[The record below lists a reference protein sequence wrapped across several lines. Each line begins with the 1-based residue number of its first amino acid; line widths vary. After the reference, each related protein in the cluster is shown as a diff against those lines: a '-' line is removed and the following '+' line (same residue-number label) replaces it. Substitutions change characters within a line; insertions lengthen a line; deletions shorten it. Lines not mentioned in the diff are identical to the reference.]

1 MRLIF
6 MGSPAFAVPS
16 LEALHKAGHAIV
28 AVYSQPPR
36 PAGRGKQLQST
47 AIHAVAQALGLPV
60 HTPEKLQNEALAEAL
75 TQDAE
80 AIVVVGYGL
89 LLPKALVES
98 RLCINVHPSALP
110 RWRGAT
116 PVQSAIW
123 AGDTTTD
130 VCLMRLE
137 AGMDTGPVFVR
148 VPVAITTGMTSGAL
162 NEIVWR
168 IGAEE
173 LVKLLPTVHNQTP
186 VPQVGEATRAFKIT
200 PEMRAL
206 DWRQSAAQVH
216 NHVRAFSPL
225 PGPTATLAGEVL
237 KVGHSAVVDG
247 AGPVGTVLALD
258 ATGLVLACGSGAVR
272 LGWLQR
278 PGGKPLTPLAL
289 ARGWPAL
296 QVGAQLILPTPPME
310 DA

>member
-1 MRLIF
+1 MRVVL

-16 LEALHKAGHAIV
+16 LQALHEAGHDIV

-36 PAGRGKQLQST
+36 PAGRGRQLQPT
-47 AIHAVAQALGLPV
+47 AVHAAAQALGLPV
-60 HTPEKLQNEALAEAL
+60 HTPEKLNDAALADVLALEA
-75 TQDAE
+75 DVF
-80 AIVVVGYGL
+80 VVVGYGL
-89 LLPKALVES
+89 LLPKVLVES

-148 VPVAITTGMTSGAL
+148 VPVAIAPDMTSGDL
-162 NEIVWR
+162 NAIVWR
-168 IGAEE
+168 IGAEA
-173 LVKLLPTVHNQTP
+173 LVKLLPSLPQCVP
-186 VPQVGEATRAFKIT
+186 VPQVGEATRALKIT
-200 PEMRAL
+200 PAMRAL
-206 DWRQSAAQVH
+206 DWRQTSAQVH
-216 NHVRAFSPL
+216 NHVRALSPL

-237 KVGHSAVVDG
+237 KVGQSSIVDG
-247 AGPVGTVLALD
+247 AGPVGTLLALE
-258 ATGLVLACGSGAVR
+258 ATGMVVACGSGAVR

-278 PGGKPLTPLAL
+278 PGGKPLAPLDV

-296 QVGAQLILPTPPME
+296 QVGAQFAVPPE
-310 DA
+310 ALDA

>member
-16 LEALHKAGHAIV
+16 LEALHNAGHSIV

-36 PAGRGKQLQST
+36 PAGRGRQLQPT
-47 AIHAVAQALGLPV
+47 AIHAAAQALGLPV
-60 HTPEKLQNEALAEAL
+60 HTPEKLKDEALAEVLAL
-75 TQDAE
+75 DAE
-80 AIVVVGYGL
+80 VIVVVGYGL
-89 LLPKALVES
+89 LLPKALVEG
-98 RLCINVHPSALP
+98 RLCINVHPSTLP

-148 VPVAITTGMTSGAL
+148 VPVAITTNMTNGELNAL
-162 NEIVWR
+162 VWR
-168 IGAEE
+168 LGAEA
-173 LVKLLPTVHNQTP
+173 LVKLLPTLPQCVP

-200 PEMRAL
+200 PAMRAL
-206 DWRQSAAQVH
+206 DWRQTAAQVH
-216 NHVRAFSPL
+216 NHVRAFSPR
-225 PGPTATLAGEVL
+225 PGPTAMLAGDVL
-237 KVGHSAVVDG
+237 KVGQSTLAEG
-247 AGPVGTVLALD
+247 QGQAGTVLTLD
-258 ATGLVLACGSGAVR
+258 DGGMVVACGTGAVR

-278 PGGKPLTPLAL
+278 PGGKPLPPLEV

-296 QVGAQLILPTPPME
+296 HAGAQLALLTHE
-310 DA
+310 EGA

>member
-16 LEALHKAGHAIV
+16 LEALHKAGHAIM

-36 PAGRGKQLQST
+36 PAGRGRQLQPT
-47 AIHAVAQALGLPV
+47 AVHAAAQALGLPV
-60 HTPEKLQNEALAEAL
+60 HTPEKLKDEALANVLAL
-75 TQDAE
+75 PAE

-89 LLPKALVES
+89 LLPKVLVES
-98 RLCINVHPSALP
+98 RLCINVHPSSLP

-123 AGDTTTD
+123 AGDTTTE

-148 VPVAITTGMTSGAL
+148 VPVAITTNMTSGAL

-173 LVKLLPTVHNQTP
+173 LVRLLPTVHNQTP
-186 VPQVGEATRAFKIT
+186 QPQVGEATRAFKIT

-206 DWRQSAAQVH
+206 DWRQTAAQVH

-225 PGPTATLAGEVL
+225 PGPTVRLGGELL
-237 KVGHSAVVDG
+237 KTGQSTVVTG
-247 AGPVGTVLALD
+247 NGVAGTVLALD
-258 ATGLVLACGSGAVR
+258 DAGMVVACGSGAVR

-278 PGGKPLTPLAL
+278 PGGKPLAPLAL

-296 QVGAQLILPTPPME
+296 QVGARL
-310 DA
+310 ACA

>member
-36 PAGRGKQLQST
+36 PAGRGKQLQPT
-47 AIHAVAQALGLPV
+47 AIHAAAQALGLPV
-60 HTPEKLQNEALAEAL
+60 HTPEKLKDKALADVLAL
-75 TQDAE
+75 PAE

-89 LLPKALVES
+89 LLPKILVES
-98 RLCINVHPSALP
+98 RLCINVHPSVLP

-123 AGDTTTD
+123 AGDTTTE

-148 VPVAITTGMTSGAL
+148 VPVAITTNMTSGAL

-173 LVKLLPTVHNQTP
+173 LVRLLPTVHNQTP
-186 VPQVGEATRAFKIT
+186 QPQVGEATRAFKIT

-206 DWRQSAAQVH
+206 DWRQTAAQVH

-225 PGPTATLAGEVL
+225 PGPTVRLGGELL
-237 KVGHSAVVDG
+237 KTGQSNVVSG
-247 AGPVGTVLALD
+247 NGVAGTVLALD
-258 ATGLVLACGSGAVR
+258 DAGMVVACGSGAVR

-278 PGGKPLTPLAL
+278 PGGKPLAPLAL

-296 QVGAQLILPTPPME
+296 QVGARL
-310 DA
+310 ACA